1 MDEARMDDHGEDGG
15 GGEQVVVRR
24 SRGKRIAIIAG
35 MALLALLVIALAVAW
50 MARRPIASNVL
61 QHELERRGVDATYD
75 LTRVGLRTQEV
86 RNLVIGDPKHPDL
99 TAKLAQVQMRIG
111 LDGSVEVYR
120 IVARGVRL
128 RGEVRNG
135 KVHWGQVDKLLPPP
149 SGKPFALPDFVV
161 DIADS
166 TISLKT
172 PNGPLGFAIQGS
184 GNLSG
189 GFKGHVAAAGPSLDL
204 GTCTIDNLRATLAV
218 AVKARHPHV
227 EGPVTLDQLIC
238 PKSNLK
244 MTAPRLNIASTFN
257 ESFTNYDGHG
267 RMDIAGLV
275 AGENGLANFVGNL
288 TFEGDPEATYG
299 TVDLAAQ
306 RSRLAAIY
314 ADRTRLKGKY
324 RLGITKGTL
333 VMVGDYAANSAT
345 LPASMTAGLTGPL
358 EAAESTPIGPIATA
372 MGNAVRRSL
381 QTFDASG
388 SLRMVNFP
396 GGGAVRIESANVS
409 APTGAR
415 INVAGRDGI
424 TYYWPSGNIRVDS
437 LIAMTGGGLPTGRID
452 LRQPRGGAALN
463 GVATFQPYTANG
475 SRLALTPVRFQGMAD
490 GSTRIS
496 TIALLDGPFADGQ
509 VKALRVPIEGRI
521 GGASGLSIG
530 NGCVVVSF
538 QYLKLKTLQ
547 LGPTKLPVCPVG
559 GAIISQRPGGALQV
573 GATVRQP
580 VLAGRLGETPLRV
593 AANGAR
599 VVGKQFAFTGLAA
612 RLGQPDSPV
621 VFNANRLEGT
631 FVGSGISGTFAGADA
646 TIGTVPVKLSEGDG
660 KWRFY
665 NSDLSVNA
673 ALTVSDRNP
682 EPRFYPLRGNDV
694 RFTLDDDGMIRANGT
709 LVNPAS
715 GIRVTD
721 VSIEHQ
727 LSTGVGHAILDVPG
741 ITFGPNLQPD
751 ELTRLTEGVVAL
763 VNGTIFGQGRIDWS
777 GSKVTS
783 TGDFATNDL
792 DLAAPFGPVTGIKT
806 SLHFTD
812 LLGLETAPGQVA
824 SIASINPGILV
835 ENGVIQYQLLP
846 GQLVKVQRG
855 EWPFMGGRLILRETI
870 LDFSKPSAKR
880 LTFEVVGLNAKT
892 FVDTLGFSGI
902 EATGIFDGVLPM
914 IFDENGGRIVGGRL
928 DSRAPGGSLSYEGE
942 IDKANLGLMGGIA
955 FDALR
960 DLRFKSMIIRLDG
973 DLAGEFTTRLTI
985 EGVAL
990 GQTKTAKLI
999 RGLLKRLP
1007 IKLNVTIKA
1016 PFRALIATAKSFRD
1030 PRALIS
1036 DVLPV
1041 PLDEIPGIVTEVR
1054 RTDEDKA
1061 MTQTPPGEPI
1071 PVPPSPD
1078 TPILQPQARDEP

>member
-1 MDEARMDDHGEDGG
+1 MDETRMDDPGEGRDGG
-15 GGEQVVVRR
+15 EPVVVRR

-35 MALLALLVIALAVAW
+35 LVLLVLLVLALAGVW

-61 QHELERRGVDATYD
+61 RHELERRGVDATYE

-99 TAKLAQVQMRIG
+99 TAKIAQVQMRIG

-120 IVARGVRL
+120 ILARGVRL
-128 RGEVRNG
+128 RGELRGG
-135 KVHWGQVDKLLPPP
+135 KVHWGQIDKLLPPP
-149 SGKPFALPDFVV
+149 SGKPFALPDFAV

-166 TISLKT
+166 SISLKT
-172 PNGPLGFAIQGS
+172 PNGPLGIAIEGA

-189 GFKGHVAAAGPSLDL
+189 GFKGHVAAVGPSLDL
-204 GTCTIDNLRATLAV
+204 GTCTLDDLRATLAV
-218 AVKARHPHV
+218 AVKARRPRV
-227 EGPVTLDQLIC
+227 EGPVALDQMVC
-238 PKSNLK
+238 PKSNFK
-244 MTAPRLNIASTFN
+244 MTAPRLDIASSFN

-267 RMDIAGLV
+267 RMGMAGLV
-275 AGENGLANFVGNL
+275 AGENGLANFVGSL
-288 TFEGDPEATYG
+288 TFKGDPDATYG

-333 VMVGDYAANSAT
+333 VMTGDYAANSAS
-345 LPASMTAGLTGPL
+345 LPDSMTAGVIGPL
-358 EAAESTPIGPIATA
+358 EAAANTPIGPIATA
-372 MGNAVRRSL
+372 IVKAARSSL
-381 QTFDASG
+381 RGFDASG

-396 GGGAVRIESANVS
+396 GGGAVRIESTNIRS
-409 APTGAR
+409 PTGAR
-415 INVAGRDGI
+415 INVTGRDGV
-424 TYYWPSGNIRVDS
+424 TYYWPSGKMRIDS

-452 LRQPRGGAALN
+452 LHQPRGGAPLN
-463 GVATFQPYTANG
+463 GVATFQPYSANG
-475 SRLALTPVRFQGMAD
+475 SRLALAPVRFQGMAD

-496 TIALLDGPFADGQ
+496 TVALLDGPFADGR
-509 VKALRVPIEGRI
+509 VKALRLPLEGRI
-521 GGASGLSIG
+521 GGATGLAIG
-530 NGCVVVSF
+530 NGCIVVSF

-547 LGPTKLPVCPVG
+547 LGPTRLPVCPVG

-573 GATVRQP
+573 GATVRNP
-580 VLAGRLGETPLRV
+580 VLSGRLGAQPMRL
-593 AANGAR
+593 AANNAR
-599 VVGKQFAFTGLAA
+599 FVGKEFALTALAA
-612 RLGQPDSPV
+612 RLGQADSPMI
-621 VFNANRLEGT
+621 FNANRLNGT

-646 TIGTVPVKLSEGDG
+646 TIGTVPVKLSDGDG

-673 ALTVSDRNP
+673 ALTVSDRAA

-694 RFTLDDDGMIRANGT
+694 RLTLDDDGLIRANGT

-715 GIRVTD
+715 GARVTD
-721 VSIEHQ
+721 VSIEHR
-727 LSTGVGHAILDVPG
+727 LSSGVGHAILDVPG
-741 ITFGPNLQPD
+741 ITFGPDLQP
-751 ELTRLTEGVVAL
+751 EQLTRLTEGVVAL
-763 VNGTIFGQGRIDWS
+763 VNGTIFGQGRIDWN
-777 GSKVTS
+777 GRKVSS
-783 TGDFATNDL
+783 TGDFSTNDL

-806 SLHFTD
+806 TVHFTD
-812 LLGLETAPGQVA
+812 LLGLETAPGQTA
-824 SIASINPGILV
+824 AIASINPGILV
-835 ENGVIQYQLLP
+835 ENGMIHYQLLP
-846 GQLVKVQRG
+846 GQLVKVERG

-870 LDFSKPSAKR
+870 LDFSKPTAKR
-880 LTFEVVGLNAKT
+880 LTFEVVGLDANT
-892 FVDTLGFSGI
+892 FVTSFGFSGI
-902 EATGIFDGVLPM
+902 QATGKFDGVLPM

-928 DSRAPGGSLSYEGE
+928 DSRPPGGSLSYEGE
-942 IDKANLGLMGGIA
+942 INKANLGMMGGIA

-990 GQTKTAKLI
+990 GQTKTAKII

-1007 IKLNVTIKA
+1007 IKLNVSIKG

-1030 PRALIS
+1030 PRAVIN

-1041 PLDEIPGIVTEVR
+1041 PLDEVPGIVTEVR
-1054 RTDEDKA
+1054 KHEEEKA
-1061 MTQTPPGEPI
+1061 MSQTPPDEKI
-1071 PVPPSPD
+1071 EVTPPP
-1078 TPILQPQARDEP
+1078 QPEARDEP